1 MKITFIVIYSYGRHV
16 QKHSMKK
23 LTKKQIKHFQMKLI
37 YGHHH
42 GSHQTNIRISIN
54 LILLG
59 YQEIRNSENK
69 EIRHQHQQNYK
80 DFRGLI
86 ELVHIQVMVN
96 IVFFGHG
103 RLLLSQKILLHQ
115 VVQGVPIVI
124 IQMVLKIL

>member
-1 MKITFIVIYSYGRHV
+1 MKISFIVIYSYGRHV
-16 QKHSMKK
+16 QNHSLKK
-23 LTKKQIKHFQMKLI
+23 LTKKQNKHFQMKLI
-37 YGHHH
+37 YGHRH
-42 GSHQTNIRISIN
+42 GSLQTNIRISIN

-69 EIRHQHQQNYK
+69 VIRHQQQQNYK

-86 ELVHIQVMVN
+86 ELVQIQVLVN
-96 IVFFGHG
+96 IVIYGHNL
-103 RLLLSQKILLHQ
+103 LLLSQKILHHQ